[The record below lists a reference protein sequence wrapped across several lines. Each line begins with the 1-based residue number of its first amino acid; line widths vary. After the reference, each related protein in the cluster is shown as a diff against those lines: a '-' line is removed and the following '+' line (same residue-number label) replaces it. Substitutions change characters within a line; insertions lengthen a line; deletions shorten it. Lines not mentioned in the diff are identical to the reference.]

1 VSTKEP
7 FSSLTFRSDSP
18 KDVLQNYKFELSYK
32 MVEAVLYCIDNKEE
46 GLIFADIIVPFSQ
59 EVVHLSVYKDSFIDI
74 LDKNLKILEDHE
86 EYEMCAEVLKAKNK
100 LIKKSSRTPIKKNK
114 KEAISNLIH
123 AIKKL

>member
-18 KDVLQNYKFELSYK
+18 KDVLQNHKFELSYK

>member
-18 KDVLQNYKFELSYK
+18 KDILQNHKFELSYK

-86 EYEMCAEVLKAKNK
+86 EYEMCAEVLKAKTK

>member
-18 KDVLQNYKFELSYK
+18 KDILQNHKFELSYK

>member
-1 VSTKEP
+1 MSTKEP

-18 KDVLQNYKFELSYK
+18 KDILQNHKFELSYK